1 MAIEQSTMK
10 IETLMEKGYTQYLDG
25 RYQDA
30 EQTYKKGILVI
41 EEENLFQ
48 HAMTARLF
56 FLLGEL
62 YFETSDIA
70 QADIF
75 YRHSLA
81 VLEGLPSQNEVEICV
96 VLRSLSE
103 TCRLQ
108 KKIRQAAKLSIRA
121 TNLMVSTKSML
132 ENAFKLPSPNQ

>member
-1 MAIEQSTMK
+1 MPTEHRTLK
-10 IETLMEKGYTQYLDG
+10 IESLMEKGYAQYLDG

-30 EQTYKKGILVI
+30 EQTYKKGILAI
-41 EEENLFQ
+41 EEESLFQ
-48 HAMTARLF
+48 HSMTARLF

-75 YRHSLA
+75 FRHSLA
-81 VLEGLPSQNEVEICV
+81 VLEGLPSQNDVDICI

-103 TCRLQ
+103 TYRLQ

-121 TNLMVSTKSML
+121 TNLMVNTKSLL
-132 ENAFKLPSPNQ
+132 EDAFNLPAAKH